1 DVDSSFTAAV
11 VPVQRATFTSIA
23 TDGNYMYGGQA
34 FAWTTVPN
42 AQAYYLY
49 VGTTQGANNL
59 VNTGEIQ
66 TTSYSA
72 TTLPTNTLLYPRLW
86 TKVDGVWRYV
96 DRTITML
103 ATATPV
109 GYVYDELGRLASVTD
124 PTGNAAAYRYDAV
137 GNLLSISRA
146 DASHVS
152 ISEFK
157 PNSGPVGATAPMY
170 GS

>member
-1 DVDSSFTAAV
+1 LGFSWTGVPHATSYSLKVGRSPGTSDSFSSGGLPSTQTSIVANGLPVGQVLYARLSTQHENLWYDVDSSFTAAV

-72 TTLPTNTLLYPRLW
+72 TTLPTNTLLYARLW

-96 DRTITML
+96 DRT
-103 ATATPV
+103 
-109 GYVYDELGRLASVTD
+109 
-124 PTGNAAAYRYDAV
+124 
-137 GNLLSISRA
+137 
-146 DASHVS
+146 
-152 ISEFK
+152 
-157 PNSGPVGATAPMY
+157 
-170 GS
+170 